1 MDLSKNKYT
10 KHEVNAMISAYRTE
24 YENLIAE
31 QNNRISELIKENAN
45 IRAKEEYVKE
55 KEKLILT
62 TLEQAEN
69 NAKMLDEKSKLQYY
83 YEMQR
88 LKNFV
93 EKWQAYFDDLQEKY
107 PLYSS
112 VKQAID
118 VKDMVLK
125 SQEKEARK
133 TILEID
139 EILSKQKERFNPK
152 KKIDEYI
159 VATTESTN
167 GFNLD
172 DVLNPGE
179 LQLEDLC
186 KELGLIEE
194 NE

>member
-10 KHEVNAMISAYRTE
+10 KHEVNAMINAYRAE
-24 YENLIAE
+24 YENLISE
-31 QNNRISELIKENAN
+31 LNNRITELIKENSD
-45 IRAKEEYVKE
+45 IRAKEDYIIK

-88 LKNFV
+88 LKQFV
-93 EKWQAYFDDLQEKY
+93 EKWDAYFNDLQEKY

-112 VKQAID
+112 VKQAVDI
-118 VKDMVLK
+118 KDKVIK
-125 SQEKEARK
+125 SREKEARK

-159 VATTESTN
+159 AATTASAN

>member
-1 MDLSKNKYT
+1 
-10 KHEVNAMISAYRTE
+10 MINAYRAE
-24 YENLIAE
+24 YENLISE

-45 IRAKEEYVKE
+45 IRAKEDYINQ

-88 LKNFV
+88 LKQFV
-93 EKWQAYFDDLQEKY
+93 EIWDAYFNDLQEKY

-112 VKQAID
+112 VKQAVDI
-118 VKDMVLK
+118 KDKVIK

-159 VATTESTN
+159 AATTASAN

>member
-1 MDLSKNKYT
+1 MAQITITINSREYAIACEDGQELHIMQLS
-10 KHEVNAMISAYRTE
+10 R
-24 YENLIAE
+24 
-31 QNNRISELIKENAN
+31 
-45 IRAKEEYVKE
+45 
-55 KEKLILT
+55 
-62 TLEQAEN
+62 
-69 NAKMLDEKSKLQYY
+69 MLDEKAKLQYY

-93 EKWQAYFDDLQEKY
+93 EKWQTYFDDLQEKY

-112 VKQAID
+112 VKQAVDI
-118 VKDMVLK
+118 KDKVLK
-125 SQEKEARK
+125 GQEKEARK

-159 VATTESTN
+159 AATTTSTN

-179 LQLEDLC
+179 LQLEDL
-186 KELGLIEE
+186 
-194 NE
+194 

>member
-1 MDLSKNKYT
+1 
-10 KHEVNAMISAYRTE
+10 MINAYRAE
-24 YENLIAE
+24 YENLISE

-45 IRAKEEYVKE
+45 IRAKEDYINQ

-69 NAKMLDEKSKLQYY
+69 NAKMLDEKSKLQYS

-88 LKNFV
+88 LKQFV
-93 EKWQAYFDDLQEKY
+93 EKWDAYFNDLQEKY

-112 VKQAID
+112 VKQAVDI
-118 VKDMVLK
+118 KDKVIK

-159 VATTESTN
+159 AATTASAN

-186 KELGLIEE
+186 KELGLID
-194 NE
+194 

>member
-1 MDLSKNKYT
+1 MELSKNKYT
-10 KHEVNAMISAYRTE
+10 KQEVNSIINAYRNE
-24 YENLIAE
+24 YENLITE
-31 QNNRISELIKENAN
+31 QNNRISELVKENSN
-45 IRAKEEYVKE
+45 IRAKEDYLNQ

-62 TLEQAEN
+62 TLEKAET
-69 NAKMLDEKSKLQYY
+69 NAKMLDEKLKLQYY

-88 LKNFV
+88 LKEFV
-93 EKWQAYFDDLQEKY
+93 EKWNTYFNDLQEKY

-118 VKDMVLK
+118 IKDKVIK
-125 SQEKEARK
+125 TQEKEARK

-139 EILSKQKERFNPK
+139 EILSKQKQKFNPK

-159 VATTESTN
+159 ATTTTSTN